1 VCSVCSIFG
10 TYTAASDVKKTFSL
24 PRTMMANSD
33 LARIINS
40 DEIQTKVALL
50 RTPQQINGNSTLT
63 MQVVDKAS
71 CCSRLSLAPFL
82 APPPC
87 IFSRCPSV
95 VHFPHQPLVASYRMC
110 TR

>member
-1 VCSVCSIFG
+1 MCCVCSIFG

-50 RTPQQINGNSTLT
+50 RTPQQIKAKSTLT
-63 MQVVDKAS
+63 MLVIDKAS
-71 CCSRLSLAPFL
+71 CCSRLAFAPFL
-82 APPPC
+82 APPPR
-87 IFSRCPSV
+87 IFSRCPSG
-95 VHFPHQPLVASYRMC
+95 VHFPQ
-110 TR
+110 